1 MENSKTVVI
10 GNNAKT
16 TKKMDNNKLKGILS
30 KIGIGAAG
38 VAGGALLSSPV
49 VELINSVFNPKQ
61 TGNLPEPVIV
71 VHDVAPEAT
80 QVTDDM
86 SLKDAFAV
94 AREEVGPGG
103 VFVKNQ
109 VRYSTYTKEEE
120 GVMTDEH
127 KQQFAHSAGQEK
139 VESSRISVEDIE
151 VIPVENLQY
160 IDDNVNDKIDT
171 EVLTSQQDINS
182 AEPLPAAQ
190 PEVAVSFV
198 EPLDEMLA
206 DVPKPAVPAAEAVP
220 AAQPE
225 VAASFVEPLDEMLAD
240 VPKPVVPAAEPV
252 PTAQPEVA
260 ATLVEPLDEMLAD
273 VPKPVVPAA
282 EAVPAAQ
289 PEVAATLVEPLDE
302 MLADVQKPAVPVAE
316 PVPASQPEV
325 AATLVEPL
333 DEILFGYDNNLK
345 LIGENWVSN
354 EDGSRSRVVFYS
366 QNDQA
371 IIKIDQNNDGIF
383 DTSMSIK
390 SDGTVHVLTS
400 NGEEANLS
408 QAELNQILNIGDNEN
423 SKNEGGRE
431 TIAQLD
437 FDGDGNIDSHINSNS
452 DGEVHISTDKTNV
465 TLILDDVEQLVD
477 MKTEF
482 HQAHPEQ
489 HLFSQVDI
497 TNDHSVIQ
505 NIDNN
510 QTYINDDNTLTNEN
524 FDDLFTNNL

>member
-225 VAASFVEPLDEMLAD
+225 VAASFVEPLDKMLAD

-273 VPKPVVPAA
+273 V
-282 EAVPAAQ
+282 
-289 PEVAATLVEPLDE
+289 
-302 MLADVQKPAVPVAE
+302 QKPAVPVAE
-316 PVPASQPEV
+316 PVPASQPEF